1 MAEAL
6 LINRNDLVKFTA
18 LNGNVDSDKFIQYVK
33 IAQDI
38 ELQNILGTRL
48 LNKIKTDI
56 ENSTLTGDYLDLVTD
71 YIKPVLI
78 HWAMSR
84 YLPWAAY
91 TIANKGVYKHG
102 AENSESVDKSEVDF
116 LVEKE
121 RQTAQDY
128 TQRLQDYIC
137 FNQTLFPEYNQNTN
151 ADVSPDSDNY
161 FSGWVL

>member
-1 MAEAL
+1 
-6 LINRNDLVKFTA
+6 
-18 LNGNVDSDKFIQYVK
+18 
-33 IAQDI
+33 
-38 ELQNILGTRL
+38 
-48 LNKIKTDI
+48 
-56 ENSTLTGDYLDLVTD
+56 
-71 YIKPVLI
+71 
-78 HWAMSR
+78 MSR

-102 AENSESVDKSEVDF
+102 AENSESVDKTEVDF

-137 FNQTLFPEYNQNTN
+137 FNQSLFPEYNQNTN

-161 FSGWVL
+161 FTGWVL